1 MMKRLRIGATIIL
14 TSLLL
19 GLLLIPAPISA
30 SDSDTIIKVVPA
42 RVDVSSGAEFS
53 IEIVIDPD
61 GAEVYSGQYTLRFD
75 PGVLEALSQEEGD
88 LLNEAGAA
96 NTIEVKNEIGNEAG
110 TLEYG
115 VTRMGVT
122 TGVTAT
128 GTLSQITFKVIG
140 GDQGSYLNLT
150 DVVVGNVEVN
160 MIPVLIA
167 NGVCLVGG
175 VAPISTPEP
184 TAATTGADNVPAPS
198 ATETVTATATTTATP
213 EVEAEGEKETEQ
225 EAMSESTETVT
236 PVSTPTVKGLKSM
249 PVSTPAE
256 TASGF
261 GVIMACTG
269 ILIIS
274 YVLRRRFR

>member
-1 MMKRLRIGATIIL
+1 MKSLRLRASIIL

-19 GLLLIPAPISA
+19 GLLLIPTPISA
-30 SDSDTIIKVVPA
+30 SDSDTTIKVVSA
-42 RVDVSSGAEFS
+42 RVDVSAGEAFS

-88 LLNEAGAA
+88 LLNEAGAV
-96 NTIEVKNEIGNEAG
+96 NTIEVRNSIDNEAG

-115 VTRMGVT
+115 LTRMGVT
-122 TGVTAT
+122 TGVTTT
-128 GTLSQITFKVIG
+128 GTFSRVAFKVIG
-140 GDQGSYLNLT
+140 GDRGSYLNLT
-150 DVVVGNVEVN
+150 DVIVGNAKANE
-160 MIPVLIA
+160 ILVLIES
-167 NGVCLVGG
+167 GVCFIGG

-184 TAATTGADNVPAPS
+184 TAATTGVDNVPAPS
-198 ATETVTATATTTATP
+198 VTETVTATATTTATP
-213 EVEAEGEKETEQ
+213 EVEAEGEKEAEQ
-225 EAMSESTETVT
+225 EAMSESKGTVT
-236 PVSTPTVKGLKSM
+236 PVSTPTAKELKSM

-261 GVIMACTG
+261 GVIMACAG

-274 YVLRRRFR
+274 YALRRRFG